1 MYNFSGMSIVRANAV
16 TIFDEVF
23 QDDDADPTTC
33 NASSDA
39 YLSSIII
46 GIFRT
51 ISSLIL
57 ARSLRHYRRRF
68 MYFVSAFATITALL
82 GFATC
87 DYLIDNE
94 SIYNSKTNSMRN
106 NNIQFSTCNVIIT
119 LVLLCL

>member
-94 SIYNSKTNSMRN
+94 YIYNSKKNLMQD
-106 NNIQFSTCNVIIT
+106 NNIQSSTCNVN
-119 LVLLCL
+119 